1 MKKRMIAAMLACLLL
16 AGCGP
21 VRTDPADVQVWDT
34 PPDAE
39 KVIAYVP
46 LDDRPDNEE
55 RVVYLAESLGYVL
68 EMPERDLYHT
78 ALDGQPLNTNGTQCG
93 DRAALYEWVLAQEA
107 AGCDRYILFMDQLL
121 SGGLVNSRHMT
132 RSETITLSD
141 GTVLAE
147 RELLH
152 ELLLTLAADSGNR
165 VWLLDSVMRLA
176 PTVGYAGFGL
186 EEYNALREY
195 GMQARPEL
203 AEDELGLERVLELY
217 GKSADGADFVAS
229 DFDLTGEQVVAYLNA
244 RIRKLELA
252 DHMLWLLNRFGNEF
266 YPGLSRENFR
276 VLIGIDD
283 SSEEDSIQKNEIA
296 FLRTQLREGDA
307 LLSGVDDL
315 AFKAVAK
322 LYLEEIGWSGADVC
336 VRYYGGTEEQP
347 ACAYDYKPL
356 TEIVAEHFDF
366 FDLAE
371 TEYPAQCDLML
382 LVLTQPADEAKKA
395 EYYEALIQELKN
407 REDTDHPPVMLI
419 DAGNARYGTAFHQ
432 ALTKEVELGWLLSYA
447 GALDMAIVTGT
458 ALSHG
463 VARYA
468 RLCYDRDSIT
478 QTSERAFLRTVA
490 DSILKDFCYRH
501 VVRAEVTAYARDT
514 LSGVADNFWDPVI
527 DRDALLELL
536 ERRMTEETA
545 AVIANLERSN
555 FISALVAGSGEYA
568 ERGWGGVALDHY
580 RFPWDRAFEIGMD
593 IHLGA
598 FTEPHKSV
606 LGIYYQ

>member
-1 MKKRMIAAMLACLLL
+1 MKKRFLAVALACLLL

-21 VRTDPADVQVWDT
+21 VRTDPADVAVWDT
-34 PPDAE
+34 PPGSE

-55 RVVYLAESLGYVL
+55 RVIYLAESLGYVL

-132 RSETITLSD
+132 QYESITLSD
-141 GTVLAE
+141 GRVLTE
-147 RELLH
+147 WELLD

-186 EEYNALREY
+186 EAYNALREY

-203 AEDELGLERVLELY
+203 AGEELGLEQVLELY
-217 GKSADGADFVAS
+217 GKDSDGGDFTAS
-229 DFDLTGEQVVAYLNA
+229 DFGLTGEQVAAYLNA

-252 DHMLWLLNRFGNEF
+252 DHMLWLLNHMGNEF
-266 YPGLSRENFR
+266 YPGVSRDTFR
-276 VLIGIDD
+276 VLVGIDD

-322 LYLEEIGWSGADVC
+322 LYLEEAGWEGAGVG
-336 VRYYGGTEEQP
+336 VEYYGGTEEQP

-395 EYYEALIQELKN
+395 EYYNGLIRALNQY
-407 REDTDHPPVMLI
+407 REGGMPVILI

-514 LSGVADNFWDPVI
+514 LSGVADNFWNPVI

-568 ERGWGGVALDHY
+568 ERGWGGIALDHY
-580 RFPWDRAFEIGMD
+580 RFPWDRAFEIGME